1 MMDRG
6 QQIKYPYLVAAVGI
20 SLVTIT
26 VVYEAVRSFL
36 IMGMFRSRGFAG
48 ARQFGNLNPFGLVS
62 SLTLVAVMIAI
73 IGLVWLGL
81 SLKRAGKGAI
91 SETS

>member
-6 QQIKYPYLVAAVGI
+6 QQIKYPYIVAVVGVA
-20 SLVTIT
+20 LVTIT
-26 VVYEAVRSFL
+26 MVYEAVRSFL

-48 ARQFGNLNPFGLVS
+48 ARQFGNLNPFGLVNG
-62 SLTLVAVMIAI
+62 LTLVAVTIAI
-73 IGLVWLGL
+73 VGLVWLGL
-81 SLKRAGKGAI
+81 TLKRSGKGVI